1 MIPLF
6 AQLDKL
12 PDNYLVWWV
21 IAFGGLA
28 LIVQTVL
35 NVADR
40 FRAKKASAMIIAPDP
55 LRVTQVADLATRKEV
70 EAMGARLEADI
81 NDVRR
86 SIDQKD
92 NTAREENGKLH
103 HRIDEV
109 VERLSETKGL
119 LSGVKDN
126 TDKLLAKLLK

>member
-1 MIPLF
+1 MLSQIEKVDPGYF
-6 AQLDKL
+6 RDWIIVMMCVIGAV
-12 PDNYLVWWV
+12 YLVV
-21 IAFGGLA
+21 SLVEKI
-28 LIVQTVL
+28 
-35 NVADR
+35 
-40 FRAKKASAMIIAPDP
+40 RAKKAASIIVAPDP

-81 NDVRR
+81 DDVRR
-86 SIDQKD
+86 SIDQKE

-109 VERLSETKGL
+109 VEKLSETKGL
-119 LSGVKDN
+119 LTGVKEN